1 MLHVA
6 VYFLLLLS
14 GSSFVLSQPTKVLT
28 HRQYSPDDISIGS
41 DQDEIK
47 LASSNIDSDSP
58 SPPTAEPNN
67 DDLLEAFNGVDLP
80 SIASVPPRLIASCRK
95 ARQQTRQLQDP
106 QQGLIIFCN
115 GGRGAG
121 DCEVCQRGNT
131 RSCIGI
137 QAPVCGQSGATEQC
151 MLIWASGRID
161 LTVEQTAYLLPP
173 VCIPSQ
179 PPQ

>member
-6 VYFLLLLS
+6 VFFLLLLS
-14 GSSFVLSQPTKVLT
+14 KSSSVLSQPTKVLAG
-28 HRQYSPDDISIGS
+28 RQYNPDDIFIGS

-47 LASSNIDSDSP
+47 LASSNIDRDSP
-58 SPPTAEPNN
+58 NPSTAELNN
-67 DDLLEAFNGVDLP
+67 DDLLEAFNGVDL
-80 SIASVPPRLIASCRK
+80 SSSASVPPRLIASCRK

-106 QQGLIIFCN
+106 QQGLVVVCN
-115 GGRGAG
+115 GGRDAG
-121 DCEVCQRGNT
+121 DCKVCQIRGT
-131 RSCIGI
+131 RNCIST
-137 QAPVCGQSGATEQC
+137 QAPVCGQSGATELC
-151 MLIWASGRID
+151 MLIWGSGRIE